1 MRGRNAGGLL
11 VWLLH
16 ECKTDWITAS
26 DEETAARRLREHF
39 NGPDARERD
48 KAAKKH
54 ERHLSSDEQTVEAV
68 LRVARQHRISD
79 PFRAAQQ
86 AKGWTRAR
94 WDEAHVSYQRT
105 QMHHWHAA

>member
-39 NGPDARERD
+39 NGPDTRERD
-48 KAAKKH
+48 KAAQKH
-54 ERHLSSDEQTVEAV
+54 ERHLSSDEQTV
-68 LRVARQHRISD
+68 
-79 PFRAAQQ
+79 
-86 AKGWTRAR
+86 
-94 WDEAHVSYQRT
+94 
-105 QMHHWHAA
+105 